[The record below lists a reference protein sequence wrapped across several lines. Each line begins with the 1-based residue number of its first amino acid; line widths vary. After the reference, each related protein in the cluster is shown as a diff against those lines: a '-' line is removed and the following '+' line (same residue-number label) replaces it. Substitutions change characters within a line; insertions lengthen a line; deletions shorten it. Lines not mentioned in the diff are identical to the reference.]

1 MRHFQIAAIGGDGVG
16 PEVIA
21 AGVEVLQA
29 LAARDGQLAFA
40 VETLPWG
47 SAHYL
52 EHGHYIPAGGLERL
66 GRVDALFFGAGG
78 APPGPRPPSFWGG
91 RRGLVPPLRP

>member
-1 MRHFQIAAIGGDGVG
+1 MALMRQFQIAAIGGDGVG

-40 VETLPWG
+40 V
-47 SAHYL
+47 
-52 EHGHYIPAGGLERL
+52 
-66 GRVDALFFGAGG
+66 
-78 APPGPRPPSFWGG
+78 
-91 RRGLVPPLRP
+91 